1 MENVEALKK
10 AILNLQE
17 DLENQ
22 KTITDVISEQY
33 KTMKKQFEE
42 NEEELNMVSET
53 IMNRIIPIVDLF
65 GNIEGL
71 EEFLKKYASEKTKK
85 TKEIEEKW
93 LIEIVKAGKKRD
105 AERKKWLDDFFN
117 RIEKEGY
124 PVRRGKS
131 RKLE

>member
-1 MENVEALKK
+1 M
-10 AILNLQE
+10 
-17 DLENQ
+17 DLSF
-22 KTITDVISEQY
+22 TSEQD
-33 KTMKKQFEE
+33 MLRDSAARFLS
-42 NEEELNMVSET
+42 NECPYE
-53 IMNRIIPIVDLF
+53 
-65 GNIEGL
+65 
-71 EEFLKKYASEKTKK
+71 K